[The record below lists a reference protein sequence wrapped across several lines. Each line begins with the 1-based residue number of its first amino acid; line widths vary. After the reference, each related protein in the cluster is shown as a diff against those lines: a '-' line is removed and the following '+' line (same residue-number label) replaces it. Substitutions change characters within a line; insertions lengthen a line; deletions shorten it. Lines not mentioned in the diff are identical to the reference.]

1 MATSPTDATALSDQ
15 YAKALEKIRADSQ
28 YSATTGAFDEGKGVA
43 GRVSQLTSQSNPL
56 FTAAGTRA
64 KQQASSRGLLNSSI
78 ATQAGQQAVIE
89 TATPIANADASL
101 YQQQQLAN
109 QQASNDAAARN
120 AANGMQVGMLGFT
133 TKENARQFDAN
144 QVLQGRQLDQN
155 QKQFEVSSGQNQ
167 QQIDNQGKQLQQA
180 QQQIDAQKEQ
190 FAQQLGMTAKDLDLR
205 RDQLSE
211 SQKQFLMSLDQ
222 QKAQLAQQQSQFDTS
237 QANTQ
242 ANFQADQTQKLVLA
256 KMDSDLRTQ
265 LAQAQAASQK
275 DIQGSQNISNAWGT
289 MMQSINNVQT
299 NANLDEAT
307 KRTLIQNNID
317 SFQSYTSFW
326 KKING
331 SVDVSDLLNFST
343 VPGSTS
349 NSGQTGT
356 QGGTQMPPPNVYQ
369 PDYSST
375 QWGG

>member
-1 MATSPTDATALSDQ
+1 MATTPTEAASLSEEYQ
-15 YAKALEKIRADSQ
+15 KALNNIKADSQ
-28 YSATTGAFDEGKGVA
+28 YSATTGAFDESKGVA
-43 GRVSQLTSQSNPL
+43 GRVNQLTSQSNPL

-64 KQQASSRGLLNSSI
+64 KQQAASRGLLNSSI

-109 QQASNDAAARN
+109 QQATNDASARN
-120 AANGMQVGMLGFT
+120 AAERGQVGMLGFT
-133 TKENARQFDAN
+133 TNENARQFDAS
-144 QVLQGRQLDQN
+144 LGMQGRQLDQN
-155 QKQFEVSSGQNQ
+155 QKQFDVTSGQNQ
-167 QQIDNQGKQLQQA
+167 QQIENQRTQLQQA

-190 FAQQLGMTAKDLDLR
+190 FAQQLGMTVKDLELK

-222 QKAQLAQQQSQFDTS
+222 QKAQLAQQQSQFDTAQS
-237 QANTQ
+237 NTQ
-242 ANFQADQTQKLVLA
+242 ANFEADQTQKLVLA
-256 KMDSDLRTQ
+256 RMDSELRTK
-265 LAQAQAASQK
+265 LAEAQAKSQQ

-307 KRTLIQNNID
+307 KRVLIQNNID
-317 SFQSYTSFW
+317 SFQSYTNFW
-326 KKING
+326 KKVG
-331 SVDVSDLLNFST
+331 GGAVDVSDLLNFGTSAT
-343 VPGSTS
+343 PVASGNSQGSPGS
-349 NSGQTGT
+349 
-356 QGGTQMPPPNVYQ
+356 PNVYQ